1 VLASDN
7 RLTSSADFKKT
18 TQLGARVSTKTLAGY
33 ALIEP
38 TLTAPKIGFIVSR
51 AIGGSVARHRVTRQ
65 LRHLSRENI
74 NLLPNNSF
82 VVVTTPR
89 ITQAIPKLFSRNSP
103 IASWIKKL
111 LDRNFLKLVR
121 DESAR
126 NSYSVLPKMDLP
138 KFCAA
143 L

>member
-1 VLASDN
+1 MLASDN
-7 RLTSSADFKKT
+7 RITSSADFIKT

-38 TLTAPKIGFIVSR
+38 TLDAPKIGFIVSR

-82 VVVTTPR
+82 VVVRALCNSQDYSNDTKTLFKKISLR
-89 ITQAIPKLFSRNSP
+89 LTDQRTSATKLSE
-103 IASWIKKL
+103 
-111 LDRNFLKLVR
+111 VG
-121 DESAR
+121 AR
-126 NSYSVLPKMDLP
+126 
-138 KFCAA
+138 
-143 L
+143 